1 MRPLADVQSDVLDAV
16 DPMDAAEVGVEHA
29 TGLCLAEDV
38 VASHDVPPFTNSA
51 MDGYAL
57 KAADTH
63 PAPTALRVIE
73 DVAAG
78 HVAGGVVSSGAAI
91 KIMTGAPL
99 PEGADAVLKVEDSAQ
114 EGSQVTINRAV
125 EIGENVRLAGGD
137 LAAGATVFEKGTR
150 LTPHHLGVLTS
161 IGVGRPLVHRRP
173 VVAVLSTGDEILPH
187 DAPLTPGKI
196 HDSNRPQ
203 LLALLADLGVET
215 IDLGIVEDDPEAV
228 LTALR
233 RGAAEADV
241 ICTSGGVSMGEHDVV
256 KAVLGGSGEVD
267 VWKVAIKPAKPFAF
281 GRVDGKLFF
290 GLPGNPVSVV
300 VAFEQFA
307 RPALLKMMGAMRLFR
322 PRLRAFLADDVHTD
336 PAKTVFLRMVASIED
351 GVWTAAPAG
360 GQASNQLTALA
371 RANAFG
377 VVPVGTGD
385 LPAGSDIE
393 MEMFRWPE
401 TRTAEEVLG
410 AR

>member
-16 DPMDAAEVGVEHA
+16 DPMDATEVGVEHA
-29 TGLCLAEDV
+29 AGLCLADDV

-63 PAPTALRVIE
+63 PVPATLSVIE

-187 DAPLTPGKI
+187 DSPLTPGKI

-241 ICTSGGVSMGEHDVV
+241 ICTSGGVSMGEYDVV
-256 KAVLGGSGEVD
+256 K
-267 VWKVAIKPAKPFAF
+267 AF

-307 RPALLKMMGAMRLFR
+307 RPALLKMMGATRLFR
-322 PRLRAFLADDVHTD
+322 PRLRASLAEDVHTD
-336 PAKTVFLRMVASIED
+336 PAKTVFLRMVASIEG

-410 AR
+410 VG